1 MNEDTHTEIREE
13 ETKSKALPV
22 FIFLFLASLAMC
34 AFLFFKYAKNAAK
47 IQQQNEELSRAYQT
61 LDLKADSLQKELDF
75 TYEQLQNKINE
86 NLAQE
91 DLKEDLRSQLISQQ
105 SALASARRKISKLI
119 AGNTGSET
127 TGGPKN
133 LLEAKNQIATLQKTN
148 TENIAKIELAQKE
161 YAEAK
166 EIAQYNGLLALEFK
180 DDNDSL
186 VDVNTVLEKKLST
199 ASILRIAGLNIITVR
214 EKRGK
219 QEITDKASKVERL
232 KISFSVLASDLTVKE
247 KKELT
252 FRIIGP
258 NKAVLTKD
266 TKKLT
271 DSDDLFTLKETITY
285 DGTEKAVTYY
295 YKQDSDYKS
304 GAYKVELLNKGK
316 LLDNASFSLR

>member
-13 ETKSKALPV
+13 ETKSKALPI

-47 IQQQNEELSRAYQT
+47 IQQQNEELSRAYRT

-119 AGNTGSET
+119 AGNTGSGT

-161 YAEAK
+161 YVEAK

-186 VDVNTVLEKKLST
+186 VGINTLLEKKLST

-232 KISFSVLASDLTVKE
+232 KISFSVLA
-247 KKELT
+247 
-252 FRIIGP
+252 
-258 NKAVLTKD
+258 
-266 TKKLT
+266 
-271 DSDDLFTLKETITY
+271 
-285 DGTEKAVTYY
+285 
-295 YKQDSDYKS
+295 
-304 GAYKVELLNKGK
+304 
-316 LLDNASFSLR
+316 

>member
-1 MNEDTHTEIREE
+1 MAI
-13 ETKSKALPV
+13 
-22 FIFLFLASLAMC
+22 
-34 AFLFFKYAKNAAK
+34 
-47 IQQQNEELSRAYQT
+47 
-61 LDLKADSLQKELDF
+61 
-75 TYEQLQNKINE
+75 QNKINE

-119 AGNTGSET
+119 AGNTGSGT

-161 YAEAK
+161 YVVAK

-186 VDVNTVLEKKLST
+186 VGINTLLEKKLST
-199 ASILRIAGLNIITVR
+199 AIILRIAGLNIITVR

-232 KISFSVLASDLTVKE
+232 KISFSILASDLTVKE

-252 FRIIGP
+252 FRIVGP

-295 YKQDSDYKS
+295 YKQDSEYKS

>member
-1 MNEDTHTEIREE
+1 MNESTNTEIREE
-13 ETKSKALPV
+13 QPKGKALPL
-22 FIFLFLASLAMC
+22 FIFLFIASLVMC
-34 AFLFFKYAKNAAK
+34 AFLFFKYAKNAVK
-47 IQQQNEELSRAYQT
+47 IQQQNEELSLAYQA

-75 TYEQLQNKINE
+75 MYEQLQNKINE

-91 DLKEDLRSQLISQQ
+91 DLKEDLRNQLISQQ

-119 AGNTGSET
+119 AGDDGSGS

-148 TENIAKIELAQKE
+148 TANIAKIEFAQKE
-161 YAEAK
+161 YAEAN
-166 EIAQYNGLLALEFK
+166 EIAQSNGLLALEFK
-180 DDNDSL
+180 DENDSL
-186 VDVNTVLEKKLST
+186 ISLNTTLEKKLST

-232 KISFSVLASDLTVKE
+232 KISFSVLASDLTIKE
-247 KKELT
+247 QKDLT

-258 NKAVLTKD
+258 DKAVLAKD

>member
-13 ETKSKALPV
+13 ETKSKALPI

-119 AGNTGSET
+119 ARNTGSGT

-161 YAEAK
+161 YVEAK

-186 VDVNTVLEKKLST
+186 VGINTLLEKKLST
-199 ASILRIAGLNIITVR
+199 AIILRIAGSCSYSI
-214 EKRGK
+214 
-219 QEITDKASKVERL
+219 RL
-232 KISFSVLASDLTVKE
+232 VFIQ
-247 KKELT
+247 
-252 FRIIGP
+252 R
-258 NKAVLTKD
+258 
-266 TKKLT
+266 
-271 DSDDLFTLKETITY
+271 Y
-285 DGTEKAVTYY
+285 
-295 YKQDSDYKS
+295 
-304 GAYKVELLNKGK
+304 
-316 LLDNASFSLR
+316 R